1 MAGVHE
7 MIAKLPDGYST
18 YISPTSNALSAGQRQ
33 RIALARAFYSEPK
46 VLILDEPNAHLDQI
60 SEKILLEVLANAR
73 AKGVAV
79 LIVSQRRSVLKI
91 ANHAMVI
98 EEGKITSIKVIRNKV
113 QSSLKSGNPDV
124 FTQVQAPPMA
134 PNLAQEKHDEIKRE
148 QREEAKQE
156 ADDLVRSTV

>member
-7 MIAKLPDGYST
+7 MIAKLPDGYTT

-98 EEGKITSIKVIRNKV
+98 EAGKNHFNQSDPQ
-113 QSSLKSGNPDV
+113 QSSFQPQEWRSGCVYSGSSPANV
-124 FTQVQAPPMA
+124 AEFGAGKA
-134 PNLAQEKHDEIKRE
+134 
-148 QREEAKQE
+148 
-156 ADDLVRSTV
+156 